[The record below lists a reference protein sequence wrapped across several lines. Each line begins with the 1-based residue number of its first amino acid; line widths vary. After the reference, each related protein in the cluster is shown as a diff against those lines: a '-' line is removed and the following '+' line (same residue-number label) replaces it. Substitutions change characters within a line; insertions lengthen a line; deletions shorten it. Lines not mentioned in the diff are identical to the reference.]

1 MDKEETV
8 IQGII
13 IRGVGGL
20 YGVRLTHNEQ
30 ATEAPRGE
38 VLCRARGIFR
48 LDGITP
54 MVGDRVEITREDVS
68 SCEEGSSCEDVT
80 SCEEAS
86 CQERISAE
94 TAEKRETGA
103 RVDYVIDRI
112 LPRSNALIRPPT
124 ANLTHL
130 FAVIPAAQPKP
141 DLLTADKL
149 TAIAENYGVE
159 PVVVVNKADVD
170 PENAAVLTTTYEKA
184 GYSAFALSAATG
196 EGTERL
202 YRYIERKAAEGVPM
216 LSAFAGVSGAGK
228 STLMTRLFPELAL
241 KTGRISRKTERGRH
255 TTRHVEL
262 YPVQVGAGEIYIA
275 DTPGFSMLD
284 FTRFNFFPT
293 DELAFSFREFADCA
307 GACRYTKCTHVR
319 EEGCAVL
326 ERVRAGVVAESR
338 HESYVK
344 ILEEM
349 KKKPEWARQKEEKNA
364 NRSVASQTTQRQGKK
379 HGKK

>member
-1 MDKEETV
+1 MAESSQTMTSSDKGGST

-20 YGVRLTHNEQ
+20 YGVRLTHHEDGAEQ
-30 ATEAPRGE
+30 GE
-38 VLCRARGIFR
+38 LLCRARGIFR
-48 LDGITP
+48 LEGTTP
-54 MVGDRVEITREDVS
+54 LVGDLVEIERDSDNERREAVA
-68 SCEEGSSCEDVT
+68 EDGV
-80 SCEEAS
+80 
-86 CQERISAE
+86 
-94 TAEKRETGA
+94 
-103 RVDYVIDRI
+103 RVDFVIDK
-112 LPRSNALIRPPT
+112 LYPRTSALIRPAV

-149 TAIAENYGVE
+149 TVIAENTGIE
-159 PVVVVNKADVD
+159 PVIVINKADLD
-170 PENAAVLTTTYEKA
+170 PENTAALTEIYGA
-184 GYSAFALSAATG
+184 VGYRVFALSARTG
-196 EGTERL
+196 EGVGAL
-202 YRYIERKAAEGVPM
+202 YRYIEETAAGETPM

-228 STLMTRLFPELAL
+228 STLMSALFPDLAL
-241 KTGRISRKTERGRH
+241 KTGRVSRKTERGRH

-262 YPVQVGAGEIYIA
+262 YPVSLGGGELYIA

-293 DELAFSFREFADCA
+293 DELALSFRELADSV
-307 GACRYTKCTHVR
+307 GTCRYTKCTHTK

-326 ERVRAGVVAESR
+326 RRMAAGEVPVSR

-349 KKKPEWARQKEEKNA
+349 KKKPDWERQKEEEKPF
-364 NRSVASQTTQRQGKK
+364 RRTDRGQTVQKQGRK
-379 HGKK
+379 HGKR